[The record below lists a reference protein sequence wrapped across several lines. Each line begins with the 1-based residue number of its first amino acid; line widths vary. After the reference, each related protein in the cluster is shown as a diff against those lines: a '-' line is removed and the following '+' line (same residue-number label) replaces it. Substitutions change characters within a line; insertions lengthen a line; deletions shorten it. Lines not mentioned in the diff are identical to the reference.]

1 MNDTLPP
8 ETMTFAQ
15 ARADFRA
22 DFTRWVEWLGGGS
35 LPQRIYWFFLPAIQ
49 ALFWYRVSRWLF
61 LNGWRNTARLVGLC
75 SLYLTRI
82 EVPPTSSIGP
92 GCVISHA
99 DGVIVCGRMGARCVI
114 SGSGGIGGGAKPG
127 DVGGGPGLPWVGD
140 DVFFGIGAIVLGAV
154 RIGHG
159 VRLGPNSLTLNDV
172 PDGATVIA
180 PSAIEAPD
188 SVAPEA
194 SFRSCS

>member
-35 LPQRIYWFFLPAIQ
+35 LPQRVYWFFLPAIQ

-61 LNGWRNTARLVGLC
+61 LNGWRNTARLVGLF

-82 EVPPTSSIGP
+82 ELPRPVPS
-92 GCVISHA
+92 
-99 DGVIVCGRMGARCVI
+99 
-114 SGSGGIGGGAKPG
+114 
-127 DVGGGPGLPWVGD
+127 
-140 DVFFGIGAIVLGAV
+140 
-154 RIGHG
+154 
-159 VRLGPNSLTLNDV
+159 V
-172 PDGATVIA
+172 PD
-180 PSAIEAPD
+180 
-188 SVAPEA
+188 A
-194 SFRSCS
+194 SSPTPMG